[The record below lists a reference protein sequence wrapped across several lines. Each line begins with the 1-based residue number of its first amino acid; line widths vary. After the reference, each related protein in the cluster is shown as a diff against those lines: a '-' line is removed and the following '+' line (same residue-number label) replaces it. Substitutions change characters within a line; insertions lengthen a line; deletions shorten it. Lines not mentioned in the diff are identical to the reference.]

1 MIELKN
7 ELSGY
12 FTVSKGTDPDNMV
25 EVASFP
31 NLITDAGLLMYGAS
45 SDFIRYCNIGSSSTT
60 PTVSD
65 TTLINRLYY
74 SESALSENTGANNTN
89 PNARY
94 VYRRRTMRF
103 TPKGVPYTIAEVG
116 YGWNTT
122 GSVFNRALVVD
133 GGGSP
138 TTISVLDNEYID
150 ITYELRL
157 YPPTTDSTGT
167 LTPTGKDVVPR
178 NWTARAAGDSGNI
191 SYYVFGW
198 SLGGGPGLQSLTAY
212 RDNIGTLFSTPTGY
226 VGSANT
232 AGSYTINPV
241 IPEITYSRKFEL
253 TEGNDALGIKS
264 LFAIGYGYYYQI
276 GFDAPFMKTNTDEIT
291 FTFKISWGRRP

>member
-31 NLITDAGLLMYGAS
+31 NLITDAGLLRYG
-45 SDFIRYCNIGSSSTT
+45 SDSNFIRYCNIGSSSTT

-74 SESALSENTGANNTN
+74 SEYTISENTGANNTD

-94 VYRRRTMRF
+94 VYGRRTIRF
-103 TPKGVPYTIAEVG
+103 NPQGVPYTIAEVG
-116 YGWNTT
+116 FGWNTT

-133 GGGSP
+133 GGGYP

-198 SLGGGPGLQSLTAY
+198 SLHGGPGLYSMHAY
-212 RDNIGTLFSTPTGY
+212 GGSIGTLYSTPTVFVDAVY
-226 VGSANT
+226 T
-232 AGSYTINPV
+232 ADSYTINPV
-241 IPEITYSRKFEL
+241 IPEITYSKKFKL
-253 TEGNDALGIKS
+253 TEGNSALGIKS
-264 LFAIGYGYYYQI
+264 LLVTGVGYYYQI

>member
-31 NLITDAGLLMYGAS
+31 NLITDAGLLRYGSDA
-45 SDFIRYCNIGSSSTT
+45 DFIRYCNIGSSSTT

-74 SESALSENTGANNTN
+74 SESELPENTGANNTD

-94 VYRRRTMRF
+94 VYRRRTIRF

-116 YGWNTT
+116 FGWNAT

-133 GGGSP
+133 GGGYP
-138 TTISVLDNEYID
+138 TTISVLDNEYLD
-150 ITYELRL
+150 VTYELRL

-178 NWTARAAGDSGNI
+178 NWTARPADLSGDI
-191 SYYVFGW
+191 SYQVYSW
-198 SLGGGPGLQSLTAY
+198 SISGDTYTNTIAACGGT
-212 RDNIGTLFSTPTGY
+212 IGTPFSLPASWINYATG
-226 VGSANT
+226 VGSI
-232 AGSYTINPV
+232 TINPV
-241 IPEITYSRKFEL
+241 IPEITYSKKFNL
-253 TEGNDALGIKS
+253 GDGNSASGIKS
-264 LFAIGYGYYYQI
+264 IVVNSHGHYYQI

-291 FTFKISWGRRP
+291 FTYKISWGRRP

>member
-31 NLITDAGLLMYGAS
+31 NLITDAGLLRYGYS
-45 SDFIRYCNIGSSSTT
+45 TDFIKYCNIGSSSTT

-74 SESALSENTGANNTN
+74 SESALSENTGANNTD

-94 VYRRRTMRF
+94 VYRRRTIRF
-103 TPKGVPYTIAEVG
+103 NPQGVPYTIAEVG
-116 YGWNTT
+116 FGWNTT
-122 GSVFNRALVVD
+122 GSVFNRALIVD

-178 NWTARAAGDSGNI
+178 NWTARAAGDFGNI
-191 SYYVFGW
+191 SYNGVAW
-198 SLGGGPGLQSLTAY
+198 SVNGGAFLQDITAY
-212 RDNIGTLFSTPTGY
+212 GGTIGPLFSIPTALINY
-226 VGSANT
+226 AN
-232 AGSYTINPV
+232 GVRSSTINPV
-241 IPEITYSRKFEL
+241 IPEITYSRKFSL
-253 TEGNDALGIKS
+253 TEGNNALGIKS
-264 LFAIGYGYYYQI
+264 LLATGVGYYYQI

>member
-31 NLITDAGLLMYGAS
+31 NLITDAGLLRYGY
-45 SDFIRYCNIGSSSTT
+45 DDNFIRYCNIGSSSTT

-65 TTLINRLYY
+65 TALINRLYY
-74 SESALSENTGANNTN
+74 SESALSENTGANNTD

-94 VYRRRTMRF
+94 VYRRRTIRF
-103 TPKGVPYTIAEVG
+103 TPTGVPYTIAEVG
-116 YGWNTT
+116 FGWNTT

-150 ITYELRL
+150 VTYELRL

-178 NWTARAAGDSGNI
+178 NWTARAAGNSGNI
-191 SYYVFGW
+191 SYYVHGW
-198 SLGGGPGLQSLTAY
+198 SLNGGPGLNSLTAY
-212 RDNIGTLFSTPTGY
+212 GDSIGTLFSTPTVY
-226 VGSANT
+226 VGSVYT
-232 AGSYTINPV
+232 ADSYTINPV
-241 IPEITYSRKFEL
+241 IPEITYSKKFQL
-253 TEGNDALGIKS
+253 ADGNHALGIKS
-264 LFAIGYGYYYQI
+264 LVAIGVGYLYQI
-276 GFDAPFMKTNTDEIT
+276 GFDVPFMKTNTDEIT
-291 FTFKISWGRRP
+291 FTFKMSWGRRP